1 MNEGRELPE
10 DTNDDVE
17 TVSLR
22 VPKKSTSTLQK
33 DENDNTRPPSEA
45 CPLLYQNSIRS
56 RSTSKA
62 SKANSLQADFII
74 QNPTVETL
82 SNRTA
87 SIEMNIPP
95 FSNDSEFVAIDMDLP
110 DFIDEPTITF
120 ENPLVDSE
128 AIRQA
133 RNSSLSP
140 TPTTEEPR
148 RFREK
153 RERYGRDPNK
163 LYETYKEEWDRLE
176 RLSDRRLG
184 PRRKSVLA
192 SAFSM
197 HSSISS
203 TSDTEDMKE
212 RK

>member
-17 TVSLR
+17 TVSMR

-120 ENPLVDSE
+120 ENPLVVNRFDPVVIPPSPTIANPHDLNAGFPVMIFEDSE

-133 RNSSLSP
+133 RNLSLSP

-176 RLSDRRLG
+176 R
-184 PRRKSVLA
+184 
-192 SAFSM
+192 
-197 HSSISS
+197 
-203 TSDTEDMKE
+203 
-212 RK
+212 